1 MKKIFKLMAVVAAI
15 AGAVWAARGQLLP
28 GPSAPTSQPPP
39 FRNPP
44 PKPDQ
49 HQPETAAQQGD
60 QDDLTKINGI
70 GPVYSQRLSE
80 AGITTFAELAAAD
93 AEWVAAA
100 IDVPAER
107 VADWTAAA
115 ANLS

>member
-1 MKKIFKLMAVVAAI
+1 MTVVAAL

-28 GPSAPTSQPPP
+28 GPAAPTSQPPP

-44 PKPDQ
+44 PPPSNRV
-49 HQPETAAQQGD
+49 PETTAPQD
-60 QDDLTKINGI
+60 PPQDDLTRINGI
-70 GPVYSQRLSE
+70 GPVYSQRLSD
-80 AGITTFAELAAAD
+80 AGITTFSELAAAD

-107 VADWTAAA
+107 VSEWTAAA
-115 ANLS
+115 ANLN